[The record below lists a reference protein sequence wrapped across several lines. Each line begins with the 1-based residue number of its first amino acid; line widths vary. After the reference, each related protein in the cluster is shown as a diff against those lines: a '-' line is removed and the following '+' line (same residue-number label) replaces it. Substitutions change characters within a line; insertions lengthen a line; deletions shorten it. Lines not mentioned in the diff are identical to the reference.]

1 MADPL
6 GIISETEMESLFSMS
21 RLFGEFGE
29 FVVFIVLLVPHI
41 SASIRLIRH
50 SPSAVDLRFMKFERF
65 YYNLGLDLQFCTKD
79 SKRKESE
86 KSWLKDKVLVSWIP
100 FTVAIDMMVATDTL
114 HPAVIMDTMFFSA
127 YYFCHVDR
135 MKLFRYARESQ
146 EKRCFRLQ

>member
-65 YYNLGLDLQFCTKD
+65 YYNLGLDLQ
-79 SKRKESE
+79 
-86 KSWLKDKVLVSWIP
+86 I
-100 FTVAIDMMVATDTL
+100 L
-114 HPAVIMDTMFFSA
+114 H
-127 YYFCHVDR
+127 
-135 MKLFRYARESQ
+135 Q
-146 EKRCFRLQ
+146 GQ